1 LKKRNISSRQ
11 SLLQAG
17 QFFGATRSQ
26 LETADFVVSTV
37 THGNA
42 RVVPPHVHANPF
54 FSMLISGRYREWFG
68 KGHWDARPLAMVL
81 RPPEAQHHD
90 EIGPGG
96 AAFLCV
102 DFRKGFWDA
111 LASAE
116 LRLERRAFESRAM
129 STSALRLFAEVC
141 SRHPAWSATVE
152 TLVVELIAEYVHD
165 APGSGRSE
173 PRWLRRVLERLRDEP
188 HTTSLRE
195 IAQELDLHPVH
206 VTRLFK
212 RHMGVTLS
220 GYLKRVRLHHV
231 TRALLE
237 SEERVS
243 ALASDHGFA
252 DQSHLTRELHDR
264 TGWTPHRL
272 RCACGQL
279 R

>member
-1 LKKRNISSRQ
+1 LKKRNIPTRQ

-37 THGNA
+37 THRDA

-68 KGHWDARPLAMVL
+68 RDHWDARPLAMVL
-81 RPPEAQHHD
+81 RPPEALHHD

-102 DFRKGFWDA
+102 DFRQGFWDA
-111 LASAE
+111 LASAK

-129 STSALRLFAEVC
+129 SASALRLFGEVC
-141 SRHPAWSATVE
+141 DRDAAWSATAE
-152 TLVVELIAEYVHD
+152 TLVMELVAEYLRD
-165 APGSGRSE
+165 APGSGRGE
-173 PRWLRRVLERLRDEP
+173 PRWLRRVLDRLRHESC
-188 HTTSLRE
+188 TTGLRE

-206 VTRLFK
+206 VTRVFK

-220 GYLKRVRLHHV
+220 GYLKRMRLHHA

-237 SEERVS
+237 SKERVS

-252 DQSHLTRELHDR
+252 DQSHLTRELHHR

-272 RCACGQL
+272 RCACEQL